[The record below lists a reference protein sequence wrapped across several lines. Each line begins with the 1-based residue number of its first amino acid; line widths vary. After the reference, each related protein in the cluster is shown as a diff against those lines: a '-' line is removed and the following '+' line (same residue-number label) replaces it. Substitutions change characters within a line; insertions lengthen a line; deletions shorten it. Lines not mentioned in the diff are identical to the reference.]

1 MRCPATGGQC
11 QSACTH
17 PALGGFCS
25 ILFSREAWEA
35 TVEGEKKEAERRKKE
50 QEKD

>member
-1 MRCPATGGQC
+1 MRCQATGGRC

-35 TVEGEKKEAERRKKE
+35 VKEDEKER
-50 QEKD
+50 QEKLREND